1 MSPASLRRAARAPDR
16 GDAFIRD
23 FRSFGFAPLRD
34 GDTEAFGR
42 VFVWAVTSNDAIGEL
57 ARDELVAAEMGGL
70 FFDPDD
76 EDAYGPDL
84 D

>member
-1 MSPASLRRAARAPDR
+1 MNPASLRRAASAPDR

-23 FRSFGFAPLRD
+23 FRSFGSAPLRD

-42 VFVWAVTSNDAIGEL
+42 VFVWAATSNDAIGEL
-57 ARDELVAAEMGGL
+57 ARDEVVAAEMGGL
-70 FFDPDD
+70 VFDLDD
-76 EDAYGPDL
+76 EDPSGPDI